1 MISVVIPALNEEKYL
16 AACLESLKTQD
27 FPKDEYEIIV
37 VDNASED
44 RTAEVARSFGV
55 RVFYEPRRGYAPPR
69 QTGFAVAQGEII
81 ASTDADTVLPPD
93 WLKLIKL
100 DFENDSNLIG
110 LTGLGAFKDGGKVW
124 ELVSKCGYFVFLW
137 AKFALQ
143 QAYFS
148 GSNFAVKKWAF
159 EKVGG
164 FDLNL
169 KMREDV
175 DLARRLARIGKI
187 KFNPKIVG
195 FPSGRRFKQSWTKA
209 LKHYL
214 FQ

>member
-16 AACLESLKTQD
+16 AACLGSLQVQD
-27 FPKDEYEIIV
+27 FPKDEYEVIV

-44 RTAEVARSFGV
+44 KTVEVAHSFGV
-55 RVFYEPRRGYAPPR
+55 KVIFELQRGYTPPR
-69 QTGFAVAQGEII
+69 QTGFKAAQGEII
-81 ASTDADTVLPPD
+81 ASTDADTVLPQN
-93 WLKLIKL
+93 WLSLIKL
-100 DFENDSNLIG
+100 DFENEPNLIG
-110 LTGLGAFKDGGKVW
+110 VTGSGVFRDSGRIW
-124 ELVSKCGYFVFLW
+124 EWLSKYGYFLFLW
-137 AKFALQ
+137 TRFALRQ
-143 QAYFS
+143 PQVS
-148 GSNFAVKKWAF
+148 GFNFAVKKWAF
-159 EKVGG
+159 EKIGG

-169 KMREDV
+169 KMAEDV